1 MASWSKTKESANY
14 RVYFEKKFKLQGW
27 NLNFMFIGG
36 KPELAQI
43 TGVKTY

>member
-1 MASWSKTKESANY
+1 VENLHIIGLESKLFFT
-14 RVYFEKKFKLQGW
+14 
-27 NLNFMFIGG
+27 GG